1 MTNRI
6 TFLFLDGRTGRI
18 YDKNYADDFFYGY
31 RYFLKK
37 HKNVQ
42 IIEMQKAKKNK
53 LRNFIG
59 FIDNLLRKMD
69 E

>member
-1 MTNRI
+1 MEELAEFMI
-6 TFLFLDGRTGRI
+6 RTTQMI
-18 YDKNYADDFFYGY
+18 FYGY
-31 RYFLKK
+31 RYFFKK

-59 FIDNLLRKMD
+59 FIDNLLRKISNCSFS
-69 E
+69 